1 MKRVL
6 IISTGGTIASIKT
19 ENGLVPGISSTQLL
33 EYLNIKLEG
42 VEIDTLD
49 LLNIDSTDIRV
60 ENWILIAK
68 TIEKHY
74 ENYDGFVVTHGTD
87 TLAYTAAALSYL
99 IQNSRKPI
107 VITGAQKS
115 ISNEITDAKMNLVNS
130 ITYASSEKSNNVV
143 IVFNGKVIAG
153 TRGRKEKTKSYDAFS
168 SLNYPVLATI
178 QDNKIIRFIQNEEK
192 QNRPDFYFDLNN
204 SVFLLKLIPTIEG
217 DILDFIFE
225 HYTCIIIES
234 YGVGGIPKHIFD
246 KFIKL
251 SKKYSGNKIIVITTQ
266 VPMEGSD
273 LMVYEVGQRLKGEL
287 SILESFDMTI
297 EATVVKLMWAMAEG
311 KGDYTKFKELFN
323 RQINYDTLYDI

>member
-60 ENWILIAK
+60 ENWILITK

-74 ENYDGFVVTHGTD
+74 EDYDGFVVTHGTD

-153 TRGRKEKTKSYDAFS
+153 TR
-168 SLNYPVLATI
+168 
-178 QDNKIIRFIQNEEK
+178 
-192 QNRPDFYFDLNN
+192 
-204 SVFLLKLIPTIEG
+204 
-217 DILDFIFE
+217 
-225 HYTCIIIES
+225 
-234 YGVGGIPKHIFD
+234 
-246 KFIKL
+246 
-251 SKKYSGNKIIVITTQ
+251 KKGKNQ
-266 VPMEGSD
+266 
-273 LMVYEVGQRLKGEL
+273 EL
-287 SILESFDMTI
+287 
-297 EATVVKLMWAMAEG
+297 
-311 KGDYTKFKELFN
+311 
-323 RQINYDTLYDI
+323 